1 MALEAK
7 KLEELTDIFRTLFDQ
22 PALELKDELT
32 AKDVEGWD
40 SFNHINLVIAIEE
53 HFGVRF
59 TTEEIAGLR
68 NVGDMKHL
76 LDRKTQT

>member
-1 MALEAK
+1 MPLEK
-7 KLEELTDIFRTLFDQ
+7 QKLDELTDIFRTLFDA
-22 PALELKDELT
+22 PALELRNELT

-53 HFGVRF
+53 HFNVRF

-68 NVGDMKHL
+68 NVGDMKEL
-76 LDRKTQT
+76 LARKTQ